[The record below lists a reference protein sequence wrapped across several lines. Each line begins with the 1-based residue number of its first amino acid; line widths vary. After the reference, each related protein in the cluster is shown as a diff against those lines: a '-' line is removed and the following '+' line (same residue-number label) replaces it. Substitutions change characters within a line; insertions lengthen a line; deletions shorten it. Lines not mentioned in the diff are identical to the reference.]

1 MSPEIRIILALVRSL
16 LYTWI
21 FTILRVQSVPP
32 PFFPIPRCAAPR
44 RNPFS
49 HLLDHSWR
57 TPIISL
63 YSSSLWRRAEML
75 ISRNVSG
82 GENVENVS
90 SGETE
95 VDSRDKGKK
104 TR

>member
-1 MSPEIRIILALVRSL
+1 
-16 LYTWI
+16 
-21 FTILRVQSVPP
+21 
-32 PFFPIPRCAAPR
+32 
-44 RNPFS
+44 
-49 HLLDHSWR
+49 
-57 TPIISL
+57 
-63 YSSSLWRRAEML
+63 ML

-95 VDSRDKGKK
+95 VDSRDKGKN

>member
-1 MSPEIRIILALVRSL
+1 
-16 LYTWI
+16 
-21 FTILRVQSVPP
+21 
-32 PFFPIPRCAAPR
+32 
-44 RNPFS
+44 
-49 HLLDHSWR
+49 
-57 TPIISL
+57 
-63 YSSSLWRRAEML
+63 ML

-82 GENVENVS
+82 GGNVENVS